1 MLKIEKK
8 YNSSSHLT
16 DLLLLVHVAP
26 PYFVYP
32 SSMMCSRGSVGQ
44 EVYFVAVGHV
54 EGCRR
59 VRRSKM
65 MCER

>member
-1 MLKIEKK
+1 MLKIENK

-32 SSMMCSRGSVGQ
+32 SSLMCSRGSVGR
-44 EVYFVAVGHV
+44 EACFVAVEHV
-54 EGCRR
+54 ERCRQ
-59 VRRSKM
+59 VEQVPEK
-65 MCER
+65 